1 MAKVLVIMKKG
12 IINASSI
19 KWLAC
24 RMLPIFPD
32 GDVFFA
38 VSVEALSSNF
48 DAGVDIYLVDFL
60 FLDFFLDIECPP
72 FQFSVACMSLDT
84 MLYFKKIS
92 KTFQKKDRVRGLCL
106 FKLSP
111 LTAPAFSCKIQT
123 KQMFIYLPH
132 GEKTPTDKVGRGC
145 LRECLGCRHS

>member
-1 MAKVLVIMKKG
+1 MP
-12 IINASSI
+12 S
-19 KWLAC
+19 
-24 RMLPIFPD
+24 FPVQRCLHVP
-32 GDVFFA
+32 GYY
-38 VSVEALSSNF
+38 ALFQKN
-48 DAGVDIYLVDFL
+48 
-60 FLDFFLDIECPP
+60 IEN
-72 FQFSVACMSLDT
+72 
-84 MLYFKKIS
+84 IS
-92 KTFQKKDRVRGLCL
+92 KKKDRVRGLCL

>member
-1 MAKVLVIMKKG
+1 MP
-12 IINASSI
+12 S
-19 KWLAC
+19 
-24 RMLPIFPD
+24 FPVQRCLHVP
-32 GDVFFA
+32 GYY
-38 VSVEALSSNF
+38 ALFQKN
-48 DAGVDIYLVDFL
+48 
-60 FLDFFLDIECPP
+60 IEN
-72 FQFSVACMSLDT
+72 
-84 MLYFKKIS
+84 IS
-92 KTFQKKDRVRGLCL
+92 KKDRVRGLCL